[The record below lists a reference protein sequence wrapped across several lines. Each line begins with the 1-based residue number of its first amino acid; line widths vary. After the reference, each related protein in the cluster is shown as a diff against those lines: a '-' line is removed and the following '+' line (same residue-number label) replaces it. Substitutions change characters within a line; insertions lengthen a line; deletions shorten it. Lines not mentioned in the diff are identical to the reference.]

1 MLVEP
6 RKNGDVVTIK
16 TIGNEEII
24 GTQVD
29 ITNDHVIVNK
39 PMTAIMHEN
48 GMGLMPYVMTVSPET
63 KVKINK
69 SLVVVHEKTA
79 KPIADEYIKNTSTI
93 ATI

>member
-6 RKNGDVVTIK
+6 RKNGDVVTLKI
-16 TIGNEEII
+16 TSNEEII

-29 ITNDHVIVNK
+29 ITDLHVIVDK

-69 SLVVVHEKTA
+69 SLIVVHEKTA
-79 KPIADEYIKNTSTI
+79 KPIADEYKKNTSTI